1 MNILVSACLLGM
13 NCRYDGTHAYC
24 PALEQLME
32 HHVLIPIC
40 PERRGGLDTPRTP
53 AERQGDRVIARDGSD
68 VTAAY
73 IRGAQEA
80 LRLAREY
87 DCRYAI
93 FKERSPSCGA
103 GVIYDGSFTGTRV
116 PGDGVT
122 AQLLRANGVVVLG
135 ESQISALLP
144 K

>member
-13 NCRYDGTHAYC
+13 NCRYDGSHNYC

-32 HHVLIPIC
+32 EHLLIPIC
-40 PERRGGLDTPRTP
+40 PECRGGLDTPRPP
-53 AERQGDRVIARDGSD
+53 AERQGDRIVTRDGDD
-68 VTAAY
+68 VSAAY

-80 LRLAREY
+80 LRLAKAY

-93 FKERSPSCGA
+93 LKERSPSCGA
-103 GVIYDGSFTGTRV
+103 GVIYDGSFTHTRV

-122 AQLLRANGVVVLG
+122 TQLLRANGITVLG
-135 ESQISALLP
+135 ESQISALLGR
-144 K
+144 

>member
-13 NCRYDGTHAYC
+13 DCRYDGTHAYC
-24 PALEQLME
+24 PALERLME
-32 HHVLIPIC
+32 QHVLIPVC
-40 PERRGGLDTPRTP
+40 PERRGGLSTPRTP
-53 AERQGDRVIARDGSD
+53 AERQGERVVTRDGAD
-68 VTAAY
+68 VTSAY
-73 IRGAQEA
+73 IRGAQDA
-80 LRLAREY
+80 LRLAKEY

-93 FKERSPSCGA
+93 LKERSPSCGA
-103 GVIYDGSFTGTRV
+103 GVIYDGTFSGTPI

>member
-13 NCRYDGTHAYC
+13 NCRYDGSHCYC
-24 PALEQLME
+24 PELEKLME
-32 HHVLIPIC
+32 QHILIPVC
-40 PERRGGLDTPRTP
+40 PERRGGLDTPREP
-53 AERQGDRVIARDGSD
+53 AERQGNRIIARDGTD
-68 VTAAY
+68 VTDAF
-73 IRGAQEA
+73 ILGAQET
-80 LRLAREY
+80 LRLAKQY

-103 GVIYDGSFTGTRV
+103 GVIYDGNFSHTRV

-122 AQLLRANGVVVLG
+122 TQLLRANGNVVLG
-135 ESQISALLP
+135 ESQISALLH